1 MAQAIFLDRDGTLNV
16 DKEGYTY
23 KIEDFE
29 LHEGV
34 IEGLK
39 LLGKDYILFII
50 SNQSGIGRGYYSE
63 EEMNKFNQHMFARF
77 EKEGIKIE
85 KFLFCPHTPEDS
97 CDCRKPKTKLIDDL
111 DSKYD
116 IDLEKSWV
124 IGDHGTDIK
133 LARNIGSKAVYLLTG
148 HGVKHLKEARENNP
162 DYISTNFLHA
172 AKFIS
177 KKNPQKILTRDQLIG
192 EVENLQGKEKK
203 IVTINGAFDI
213 LHQGHEKIL
222 SQSKKQGDVL
232 IVGLNSDSSVKQ
244 NKGDDR
250 PINTELSRALMLS
263 CFDYIDYIT
272 FFEEKTP
279 LSLLSIIKPKV
290 HANGSEYGE
299 NCIEADVV
307 KKFGG
312 RIHVIELIPGQST
325 TKILE
330 GQKNS

>member
-1 MAQAIFLDRDGTLNV
+1 MARAIFLDRDGTLNV
-16 DKEGYTY
+16 DKEGYTF

-39 LLGKDYILFII
+39 LLSKDYLLFII

-63 EEMNKFNQHMFARF
+63 EEMKKFNQHMFALF

-85 KFLFCPHTPEDS
+85 EFLFCPHPPKDS
-97 CDCRKPKTKLIDDL
+97 CDCRKPKTKLIDNL
-111 DSKYD
+111 EEKYD
-116 IDLEKSWV
+116 LNLKNSWV
-124 IGDHGTDIK
+124 IGDHDTDIG
-133 LARNIGSKAVYLLTG
+133 LAKNLGSSGIYLLTG
-148 HGVKHLKEARENNP
+148 HGVKHFKEARENNP
-162 DYISTNFLHA
+162 DYISANFLHA

-177 KKNPQKILTRDQLIG
+177 NQDPSKILTRTQLL
-192 EVENLQGKEKK
+192 EKLEHLKETEKK

-213 LHQGHEKIL
+213 FHSGHEKIL
-222 SQSKKQGDVL
+222 SESKKQGDVF

-244 NKGDDR
+244 NKGEDR

-263 CFDYIDYIT
+263 CFDYVDYIT

-279 LSLLSIIKPKV
+279 MNLLSIIKPKV

-299 NCIEADVV
+299 NCIEAETV

-312 RIHVIELIPGQST
+312 RIYIINLIPGQST
-325 TKILE
+325 TKILQ
-330 GQKNS
+330 GPKSP